1 MVNVYDHAH
10 SLARALKESQE
21 YRSFQAAREKIKGK
35 PAAEKMIADF
45 HKRQMELQTQVLQ
58 GKELTP
64 EQKEGLERLYSVLVQ
79 DLDIRDY
86 LVAEQR
92 LGTLLSDVYK
102 IIGEAVDV
110 DLPFTK

>member
-1 MVNVYDHAH
+1 MVNVHDHAH
-10 SLARALKESQE
+10 NVARALKQSQE

-45 HKRQMELQTQVLQ
+45 HKRQMDLQAQVLQ
-58 GKELTP
+58 GKELTE
-64 EQKEGLERLYSVLVQ
+64 EQKQGLEQLYNVLVQ

-86 LVAEQR
+86 LMAEQR
-92 LGTLLSDVYK
+92 LATLLQDVYK